1 MRKDLERGIMSDI
14 THLIHVLPGPIL
26 VIGASGFVGANLFHS
41 LLPCRS
47 DVFGTT
53 HAHLPWRLE
62 GVPVQHTLH
71 LDLLS
76 PSSIE
81 DVMKRVQP
89 AVVFNCSSY
98 GAYSFESDPDRI
110 HRTNYLSTINLL
122 EICERVQIKVYVHA
136 GSSSEYGLNCAA
148 PSEDSFLIPD
158 SHYAVSKAST
168 AQALAYFAK
177 VRGLACVNLRL
188 YSLYGPYEDASRL
201 IPTLCEHILRGDL
214 PPFVNPDIS
223 RDFVYVDDAVEAF
236 LTAAARIDQC
246 RVGESYN
253 VGTGVKVT
261 IRELAELVRELFG
274 VRAQPQLSSM
284 PSRAWDHADWY
295 ANPARINEDFGW
307 QAKTSLAEGLEK
319 TLQWWRGFL
328 RDHPFHTLTKK
339 RAQLGKNSLSAI
351 VACYRDE
358 QAIPIMYERLS
369 KAMSALGLDYEIIF
383 VNDASPD
390 NSTAVIA
397 DISARDPRVIGIVHS
412 RNFGSQAAFRSGLE
426 ISTKEGCVL
435 LDGDLQDPPEL
446 IAQFVEKWRAG
457 ADVVYGLRVKR
468 EMPGW
473 LESLYKGFYS
483 LLALV
488 SDIPIPKNAGDFSLI
503 DRNAVRW
510 ILRCNERDSFLRG
523 LRAYV
528 GFRQEGVAYVRPERM
543 FGRSTNNWIK
553 NIGWAKK
560 AIFSFSRVPLH
571 LLTALGSLATV
582 VSLMLILYMTVAKLL
597 FPEITPRGITTVLM
611 MILLFGSVNLLG
623 LGLLGE
629 YVGKIMEETK
639 QRPPFIRVLRIERG
653 ETLPWR
659 DEP

>member
-1 MRKDLERGIMSDI
+1 MSDI
-14 THLIHVLPGPIL
+14 THLIHAVPGPIL
-26 VIGASGFVGANLFHS
+26 VIGASGFVGANLFHA
-41 LLPCRS
+41 LLSCRS

-62 GVPVQHTLH
+62 GVPAQHTLH

-76 PSSIE
+76 LSSIE
-81 DVMKRVQP
+81 DVMERVRP
-89 AVVFNCSSY
+89 VVVFNCSSY

-110 HRTNYLSTINLL
+110 HRTNYLSTINVL
-122 EICERVQIKVYVHA
+122 ELCERVQIKVYVHA

-148 PSEDSFLIPD
+148 PSEESVLIPD

-177 VRGLACVNLRL
+177 VRGIPCVNLRL

-201 IPTLCEHILRGDL
+201 IPTLCEHILRGEL

-223 RDFVYVDDAVEAF
+223 RDFIYVDDAVEAF
-236 LTAAARIDQC
+236 LTAAARMDQG

-261 IRELAELVRELFG
+261 IRELAELAREHFG
-274 VRAQPQLSSM
+274 VKAQPQLSSM
-284 PSRAWDHADWY
+284 PSRAWDHEDWY
-295 ANPARINEDFGW
+295 ANPARMNEDFGW
-307 QAKTSLAEGLEK
+307 RAKTSLAEGLEK
-319 TLQWWRGFL
+319 TLEWWRAFL

-339 RAQLGKNSLSAI
+339 RAPLGKNSLSAI

-369 KAMSALGLDYEIIF
+369 KTMSALGLDYEIIF

-390 NSTAVIA
+390 NTTAAIA
-397 DISARDPRVIGIVHS
+397 AISARDPRVIGIVHS

-426 ISTKEGCVL
+426 IAAKEACVL
-435 LDGDLQDPPEL
+435 LDGDLQDPPEM

-457 ADVVYGLRVKR
+457 VDVVYGLRVKR

-483 LLALV
+483 LLAFI

-571 LLTALGSLATV
+571 LLTAVGSLATV
-582 VSLMLILYMTVAKLL
+582 ASLLLILYMTFAKLL